1 MRLYVPFDSTRTIA
15 PKPHSCRRCASMASA
30 STERQT
36 LPSDSSSTRTGPGFT
51 PRAAA
56 SSFAAVREASCQRQA

>member
-1 MRLYVPFDSTRTIA
+1 
-15 PKPHSCRRCASMASA
+15 MASA

-36 LPSDSSSTRTGPGFT
+36 LPSDSSSTRTGPGFA

-56 SSFAAVREASCQRQA
+56 SSFAAARGPKHQRQA